1 MNAPEW
7 NKQDKQGSLK
17 QWIEMLNT
25 EARRQFLI
33 SGTHIEIFFLFNDD
47 GIMEV
52 VPIVG
57 MDKDDMIYELKKM
70 LRERDGY
77 AFIHIAEATARAMD
91 SAAEADSLLVHAE
104 SREGLS
110 TAWFSTVAKRGE
122 EKLLLEAVQVDGS
135 KLKGRLTGIFA
146 NGMME

>member
-7 NKQDKQGSLK
+7 NKQDKQGSLQK
-17 QWIEMLNT
+17 WIGMLNE
-25 EARRQFLI
+25 EARRQFLT

-104 SREGLS
+104 SRDGFS
-110 TAWFSTVAKRGE
+110 TAWFSTVAQRGE
-122 EKLLLEAVQVDGS
+122 EKLLLDAVQVDGS
-135 KLKGRLTGIFA
+135 KLKGR
-146 NGMME
+146 